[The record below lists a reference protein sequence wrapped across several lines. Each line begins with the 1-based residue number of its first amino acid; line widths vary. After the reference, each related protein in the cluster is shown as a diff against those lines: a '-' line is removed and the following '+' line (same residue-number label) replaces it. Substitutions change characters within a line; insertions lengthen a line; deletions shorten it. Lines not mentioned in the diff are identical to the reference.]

1 MASQANVQLSS
12 LDIIWV
18 FFFDRRSLENPKR
31 DSLDKENDDSAK
43 MSTTSTA
50 STATTIVTPPKIP
63 DDPRCKVC
71 FKNIEEKEFFR
82 LCSGCVRKVCEDCS
96 ASYTNKDEPE
106 VSIAKPIRLHSSSHV
121 TPRRAQL
128 DNQSTSLLS
137 LELIADPLKIKL
149 FGRALLKLL

>member
-1 MASQANVQLSS
+1 MHHGLSGKR
-12 LDIIWV
+12 LVVIV
-18 FFFDRRSLENPKR
+18 RYHLGFFFDRRSLENPKR

-106 VSIAKPIRLHSSSHV
+106 VSIAKPIGLQSSCHV
-121 TPRRAQL
+121 TQL
-128 DNQSTSLLS
+128 DIQNASLVS
-137 LELIADPLKIKL
+137 LEFIAGPIKI
-149 FGRALLKLL
+149 